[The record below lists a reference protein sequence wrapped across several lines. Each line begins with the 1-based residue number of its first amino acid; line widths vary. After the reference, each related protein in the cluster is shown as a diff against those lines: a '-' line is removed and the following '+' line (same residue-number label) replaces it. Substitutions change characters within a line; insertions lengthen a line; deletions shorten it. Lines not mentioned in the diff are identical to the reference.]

1 MKGAKQ
7 FKADFSE
14 LDDILDWIRTVFHG
28 FDELEKAKKFEIA
41 VEEAVVNVVHYAYL
55 GGNPGN
61 IYLSYVMHKTTFDF
75 QIKDQGK
82 PFNPLENP
90 KAFDGEALLE
100 DREIGG
106 LGIHFILKMTDAAT
120 YKRVDGS
127 NILTL
132 SFFKKNQELN

>member
-1 MKGAKQ
+1 MIGNRQ

-14 LDDILDWIRTVFHG
+14 LDEMLKWIREVFHG
-28 FDELEKAKKFEIA
+28 FDSLEKAKKFEIA

-55 GGNPGN
+55 GSLPGD
-61 IYLSYVMHKTTFDF
+61 IYLSYLMSSDKFDF
-75 QIKDQGK
+75 QIKDQGH

-90 KAFDGEALLE
+90 KSFDQEAILE
-100 DREIGG
+100 EREIGG

-120 YKRVDGS
+120 YQRIDGS

-132 SFFKKNQELN
+132 TFHMKK

>member
-7 FKADFSE
+7 FKADFSD
-14 LDDILDWIRTVFHG
+14 LDEILDWVRDVFES

-41 VEEAVVNVVHYAYL
+41 VEEAVVNVVHYAYH
-55 GGNPGN
+55 GSSPGN
-61 IYLSYVMHKTTFDF
+61 LYLSYVMGEERFDF
-75 QIKDQGK
+75 EIKDQGK

-90 KAFDGEALLE
+90 KSFDEDAVLE
-100 DREIGG
+100 EREIGG

-132 SFFKKNQELN
+132 SFHLKKKV